1 MLIHKYSHFIF
12 QLDSEEFVEF
22 SCGKNVVLTGRTC
35 VCFDFFLKNIVG
47 GHRIIIKINC
57 PEISQSC

>member
-1 MLIHKYSHFIF
+1 MLIHKYSHFVF

-47 GHRIIIKINC
+47 GA
-57 PEISQSC
+57 